1 MTFNDINCYY
11 TLKLNVNTNLLVGEQ
26 LFNGPYTKDYILNN
40 IDNNFVQSENSIVYQ
55 RVPVNL
61 GYIIGIPNKNGNNIG
76 KKLIYKYIVEGDL
89 TSLLTISP
97 YVKEA
102 GNDIGEGQ
110 GDQDV
115 TNCLSASK
123 KNAIALAGYKS
134 NVRPLSFNEKQALI
148 NNETLRFKLCLT
160 DLTKSFETHINE
172 VSQLPVN
179 KLFNL
184 CSRKNCKT

>member
-11 TLKLNVNTNLLVGEQ
+11 ILKLNVNVNLLEGQE

-55 RVPVNL
+55 RVPVDL

-76 KKLIYKYIVEGDL
+76 KKIIYKYIVEGDL
-89 TSLLTISP
+89 TSLLTITP
-97 YVKEA
+97 YIKEA

-123 KNAIALAGYKS
+123 KNAIALAGYKG
-134 NVRPLSFNEKQALI
+134 NVKPLTFNEKQALI

-160 DLTKSFETHINE
+160 DLTQSFDT
-172 VSQLPVN
+172 
-179 KLFNL
+179 
-184 CSRKNCKT
+184 